1 MENENNTNLPTNT
14 QSQPQQVLSPRELV
28 EKTFIQNGFPNENP
42 DDLDA
47 ITEIL
52 QIWMDQGISNSDD
65 YDYTA
70 EQYVLLNDPD
80 VISVLNQCR
89 QYYEPKRRLSSGE
102 LTRILEDIAAGRLT
116 RQDYDFKNGEIVT
129 IEPTFNERLTAIKL
143 LKEQENSHAH
153 TQAAI
158 QFVNNITVPDTPL
171 QPANLNAP
179 DAPPPD
185 HYSLNLTE
193 EGASPD
199 DE

>member
-1 MENENNTNLPTNT
+1 MENENNDNLP
-14 QSQPQQVLSPRELV
+14 QKVLSPRELV
-28 EKTFIQNGFPNENP
+28 EKTFVENGFPNENP

-52 QIWMDQGISNSDD
+52 KLWVDLGTSSGDNI
-65 YDYTA
+65 DYTP

-89 QYYEPKRRLSSGE
+89 AYYEPKRRLSSGE

-116 RQDYDFKNGEIVT
+116 RQDWDFKNGEAIT
-129 IEPTFNERLTAIKL
+129 IEPTFGERLTAIKL
-143 LKEQENSHAH
+143 LKEQENAGLH

-158 QFVNNITVPDTPL
+158 QFVNNITVPGTPL
-171 QPANLNAP
+171 NQPNLNAP
-179 DAPPPD
+179 DAPPEG

-193 EGASPD
+193 EVND
-199 DE
+199 DANAG

>member
-1 MENENNTNLPTNT
+1 MSENNENLPTEQKT
-14 QSQPQQVLSPRELV
+14 LSPRELV
-28 EKTFIQNGFPNENP
+28 EKTFIEHGFPNENP

-52 QIWMDQGISNSDD
+52 QIWIDLGTANPDD
-65 YDYTA
+65 VDYTA

-116 RQDYDFKNGEIVT
+116 RQDWDFKNGEAIT
-129 IEPTFNERLTAIKL
+129 IEPTFSERLTAIKL
-143 LKEQENSHAH
+143 LKEQENHGLH

-158 QFVNNITVPDTPL
+158 QFVNNITVPGTPL
-171 QPANLNAP
+171 QQPNLNAP
-179 DAPPPD
+179 DAPPEG
-185 HYSLNLTE
+185 HYSLNLVE
-193 EGASPD
+193 EVVEND
-199 DE
+199 D